1 MRKVHKTIVRICT
14 VVTAVLILAS
24 STILTTTKSK
34 DLSNAG
40 TVNSTN
46 SIDDISTYASLEAPT
61 VNWDNS
67 QYNMVV
73 RYDWRVGRGGDELAM
88 YRNWQNYFYLT
99 LFAGEKG

>member
-1 MRKVHKTIVRICT
+1 MRKIHKTIVRICT
-14 VVTAVLILAS
+14 VVTAVLIPAS

-40 TVNSTN
+40 TLNSIN

-67 QYNMVV
+67 QYNMFV

>member
-24 STILTTTKSK
+24 STILTTTKFK

-67 QYNMVV
+67 RYNMVV
-73 RYDWRVGRGGDELAM
+73 RYDWRVGRGVMNLLCLKIGKII
-88 YRNWQNYFYLT
+88 FI
-99 LFAGEKG
+99 